1 MASMQRDHW
10 SHVWLQCL
18 LLSLLLCR
26 NVVLPDSN
34 KYYRT
39 TSLCLHQNDQAMY
52 KKVDG
57 AVITSENELN
67 LKCVLTFQTDTVLQ
81 RFMLRFE
88 HLALDCKDHLYIF
101 DGDQKFGKYELAC
114 GEKFIPTAGIAVIA
128 FVPFSGREHVKLQ
141 RSIPVKHDLSCRST
155 RSDVGTI
162 FTQGNY
168 VTLKYETDNRT
179 HAGNGFKL
187 IITAVKKPNTG
198 CQTFRCL
205 NDLCIAKNL
214 TCDGVNHCGD
224 NSDETS
230 QANCADET
238 ATKQIL
244 GLNFGTFVSLVLGI
258 FLICCVCVVGVIIC
272 VFRKEAQQRQLET
285 EAHLGTPHSM
295 VVGQSPYP
303 RFEYEQ
309 WPCDLAWPIIK
320 PFSIPA
326 CLHSRAYL
334 QHAPLSAGG
343 EAAPLSGKYVPPP
356 NAGRRPQRRRLLSC
370 KVKSATGRRP
380 KPPKKEWLV

>member
-1 MASMQRDHW
+1 MQRDHW

-101 DGDQKFGKYELAC
+101 DGDQKFGKYE
-114 GEKFIPTAGIAVIA
+114 
-128 FVPFSGREHVKLQ
+128 
-141 RSIPVKHDLSCRST
+141 HDLSCRST

-205 NDLCIAKNL
+205 NDLCISKNL

-303 RFEYEQ
+303 TEPTFNTPHCQLEE
-309 WPCDLAWPIIK
+309 K
-320 PFSIPA
+320 
-326 CLHSRAYL
+326 
-334 QHAPLSAGG
+334 
-343 EAAPLSGKYVPPP
+343 PPP
-356 NAGRRPQRRRLLSC
+356 YPGNTFLHPTQDGVHREGVYYHA
-370 KVKSATGRRP
+370 K
-380 KPPKKEWLV
+380 

>member
-1 MASMQRDHW
+1 MQRDHW
-10 SHVWLQCL
+10 SYVWLQCL
-18 LLSLLLCR
+18 LLSMLLCR

-39 TSLCLHQNDQAMY
+39 TSLCLHQNDQALY

-57 AVITSENELN
+57 AVVTSENELN

-101 DGDQKFGKYELAC
+101 DGDQKFGKYE
-114 GEKFIPTAGIAVIA
+114 
-128 FVPFSGREHVKLQ
+128 
-141 RSIPVKHDLSCRST
+141 HDLSCRST

-162 FTQGNY
+162 FTQ
-168 VTLKYETDNRT
+168 D
-179 HAGNGFKL
+179 
-187 IITAVKKPNTG
+187 TG

-205 NDLCIAKNL
+205 NDLCISKNL

-230 QANCADET
+230 QANCADES

-303 RFEYEQ
+303 TD
-309 WPCDLAWPIIK
+309 P
-320 PFSIPA
+320 PFSSSQ
-326 CLHSRAYL
+326 L
-334 QHAPLSAGG
+334 
-343 EAAPLSGKYVPPP
+343 EEKPPP
-356 NAGRRPQRRRLLSC
+356 TPSC
-370 KVKSATGRRP
+370 TRTASTEKASIIMQSEVCSSTQATSQEGVASLTSL
-380 KPPKKEWLV
+380 WLQLPVLFYGTYLFVVHSSFYIKYEK